1 MEKIAL
7 SNRSNFSSSLLF
19 PQIPPREVARSFTP
33 SMEFTLSFV
42 VSIRM
47 TFLNELP
54 SHNIAARGAKKA
66 KCSCGHSP
74 ARNSSFL
81 GYSLIS
87 VSPGLKAGI
96 MFQGKCERAVW
107 PVPAELVAKVGTVPA
122 GSSAPLDI
130 LDRGSSATSVELVG
144 APWLYPILLQSK
156 LHQGPPEPQRKAPHL
171 LWLQPRTVVTYW
183 GYASPRCCT
192 WATFSW
198 HVWFI
203 PNWMGTWQTTHCTGH
218 PMPSHAS
225 GSRVYKSYIYM
236 YIYICIYICVY
247 IYIAFIFIDVYDL
260 TTMFCPS
267 RVRCFFACSVYFFAG
282 GDWSV
287 PGQGRPGTCRSSQ
300 GQGLSDVMRDLH

>member
-1 MEKIAL
+1 
-7 SNRSNFSSSLLF
+7 
-19 PQIPPREVARSFTP
+19 
-33 SMEFTLSFV
+33 
-42 VSIRM
+42 
-47 TFLNELP
+47 
-54 SHNIAARGAKKA
+54 
-66 KCSCGHSP
+66 
-74 ARNSSFL
+74 L

-203 PNWMGTWQTTHCTGH
+203 PNSMGTWKTTHCTGH

-225 GSRVYKSYIYM
+225 GSSVYKSYIYIYVYIYM
-236 YIYICIYICVY
+236 YIYMCIYIYC
-247 IYIAFIFIDVYDL
+247 IYIHRCIWSHDHVLPVPGALLFRVFGVF
-260 TTMFCPS
+260 FCGRRLICARSGPS
-267 RVRCFFACSVYFFAG
+267 RHLQIFPRSRTFRCHE
-282 GDWSV
+282 
-287 PGQGRPGTCRSSQ
+287 RSTLINVNINVLQMS
-300 GQGLSDVMRDLH
+300 